1 LCLYICRNFEF
12 HKFTLNNMEL
22 LGIDIG
28 GSGIKGAIVN
38 TKTGELV
45 SERHRIPTPQPSTPD
60 AVAQTVKEL
69 VKHFDWKGAIGC
81 SLPAVVTDGECRT
94 AGNIS
99 PLWIGTQADKL
110 FSEACDG
117 MPFYVGN
124 DADLAGVAEMA
135 LGAGRGKSG
144 KVIMITIGTG
154 LGSGMFQD
162 GMLVPNIELGHIFHT
177 DGEVIE
183 RYAAD
188 SARKREDLKLKDW
201 AKRFDFF
208 LNHLVRVCSP
218 NHFIIGGGLSKKFDK
233 FKDILT
239 VDVPIDVARFRNNA
253 GIIGA
258 AMYAHRHIVSVDAVD
273 S

>member
-1 LCLYICRNFEF
+1 
-12 HKFTLNNMEL
+12 MEL

-38 TKTGELV
+38 TETGDLM

-69 VKHFDWKGAIGC
+69 VEHFEWSGAVGC
-81 SLPAVVTDGECRT
+81 SFPAVVINGECRT

-99 PLWIGTQADKL
+99 PLWIGTQVDKL
-110 FSEACDG
+110 FSETCG
-117 MPFYVGN
+117 GLPFYIAN
-124 DADLAGVAEMA
+124 DADLAGVAEMT
-135 LGAGRGKSG
+135 LGAGRDKQG

-162 GMLVPNIELGHIFHT
+162 GQLIPNIEFGHIYHS
-177 DGEVIE
+177 DGEIIE

-188 SARKREDLKLKDW
+188 SARKREDLKLKEW

-208 LNHLVRVCSP
+208 LKHLVRITSP
-218 NHFIIGGGLSKKFDK
+218 NHFIIGGGVSKKFDK
-233 FKDILT
+233 FKDVLT
-239 VDVPIDVARFRNNA
+239 VDVPIEVAQFKNNA

-258 AMYAHRHIVSVDAVD
+258 AMYAKQCDNA
-273 S
+273 